1 MKKKINNDKH
11 YKNYYS
17 TNISSIVNKR
27 YKILSIILS
36 IFFIFLII
44 SLFYVQIID
53 GNRYKYK
60 LSLINEVVI
69 DGSSPARG
77 RIYDRNGNVIV
88 DNQAV
93 KTIYYKKKIGIT
105 KKEEVTL
112 AYNAAELLEI
122 DYKKLNNY
130 DLRNFWVI
138 NNSHSA
144 RNKITE
150 EEWTLYEER
159 KLSLDDIEKLKRDRV
174 TEEELNEYKAI
185 DREAA
190 YIYYL
195 MNKGYSYQEKVIKD
209 EDVTDEE
216 YALVAANKEELNGFI
231 NKLDW
236 NRHYVYGDTMRSILG
251 NVSSSSN
258 GIPYE
263 NKESYL
269 ALGYSL
275 NDRVGTS
282 YLEYQYE
289 SILKGTKNKY
299 ILGSNGEY
307 ILKEEGSRGND
318 IVLTIDIKLQKE
330 IEKIVIDEL
339 IKAKTKDKHTKYFD
353 RAFVIVSNPKTGEI
367 LAMVGK
373 VIKKE
378 DGKWKIYDYSNG
390 IISESITP
398 GSSVKAASHMVGY
411 MTGNLKIGEY
421 RNDACIKIAATPL
434 KCSYTRYGNINDVQA
449 LKYSSNTYQFQTA
462 IKVGKG
468 KYKYNGP
475 LKLND
480 SAFDTYRD
488 IFSQFG
494 LGVKTGIDL
503 PNEQLGYTGT
513 SKQAGL
519 LLDYSIGQYDNYTPI
534 QMSQYINTVANDGMR
549 MKPFLLK
556 EVYSPTKDGLT
567 SLIYTNSPIMLN
579 QINAEKKYFSRIKK
593 GLQEVIKSGTGYG
606 FIDNKYKAAGKTG
619 TSESFID
626 TNNDGKIDK
635 ETLSTSLV
643 AYAPYDN
650 PKVTFTVITPNIG
663 TGNISFN
670 QISTIN
676 KRISR
681 KISKK
686 YFEIY
691 K

>member
-105 KKEEVTL
+105 KKEEVNL

-122 DYKKLNNY
+122 DYKKLNDY

-138 NNSHSA
+138 NNSLSA

-236 NRHYVYGDTMRSILG
+236 NRHYIYGDTMRSILG

-373 VIKKE
+373 IIKKE

-579 QINAEKKYFSRIKK
+579 QINADKKYFSRIKK

-663 TGNISFN
+663 TENISFN

>member
-122 DYKKLNNY
+122 DYKKLNDY

-138 NNSHSA
+138 NNSLSA

>member
-330 IEKIVIDEL
+330 IEKLVIDEL

>member
-27 YKILSIILS
+27 YKILVIILS

-44 SLFYVQIID
+44 SLFYIQIIQ
-53 GNRYKYK
+53 GNEYKYK

-77 RIYDRNGNVIV
+77 RIYDRNGNIIV

-93 KTIYYKKKIGIT
+93 KTIYYKKKIGVT
-105 KKEEVTL
+105 KKEEVSL
-112 AYNAAELLEI
+112 AYKAAELLEV
-122 DYKKLNNY
+122 DFKKLNDF

-138 NNSHSA
+138 NNSISA
-144 RNKITE
+144 RNKVTD

-159 KLSLDDIEKLKRDRV
+159 KLSLDDIEKIKRDRV
-174 TEEELNEYKAI
+174 TKKELEEYKDI
-185 DREAA
+185 DKEAA

-209 EDVTDEE
+209 ENVTDKE
-216 YALVAANKEELNGFI
+216 YALVASNKDELKGFI

-236 NRHYVYGDTMRSILG
+236 KRHYIYGDTMRSILG
-251 NVSSSSN
+251 NVSTSSN

-263 NKESYL
+263 NKDSYL

-275 NDRVGTS
+275 NDRVGIS

-330 IEKIVIDEL
+330 IEKIVTDEL

-367 LAMVGK
+367 LAIVGK
-373 VIKKE
+373 IIKKE
-378 DGKWKIYDYSNG
+378 DGKWKVYDYSNG
-390 IISESITP
+390 TISESITP

-449 LKYSSNTYQFQTA
+449 LKYSSNTYQFHTA

-468 KYKYNGP
+468 KYRYNGP
-475 LKLND
+475 LKLNEK
-480 SAFDTYRD
+480 AFDTYRD

-513 SKQAGL
+513 GKQPGL

-579 QINAEKKYFSRIKK
+579 QIKADKKYFSRIKK

>member
-36 IFFIFLII
+36 IFFIFLVI

-53 GNRYKYK
+53 GNKYKYK

-122 DYKKLNNY
+122 DYKKLNDY

-138 NNSHSA
+138 NNSLSA

-373 VIKKE
+373 IIKKE

-579 QINAEKKYFSRIKK
+579 QINADKKYFSRIKK

>member
-53 GNRYKYK
+53 GNKYKYK

-105 KKEEVTL
+105 KKDEVTL

-122 DYKKLNNY
+122 DYKKLNDY

-138 NNSHSA
+138 NNSLSA

-373 VIKKE
+373 IIKKE

-480 SAFDTYRD
+480 NAFDTYRD

-579 QINAEKKYFSRIKK
+579 QINADKKYFSRIKK

>member
-27 YKILSIILS
+27 YKILVIILS

-44 SLFYVQIID
+44 SLFYIQIIQ
-53 GNRYKYK
+53 GNEYKYK

-77 RIYDRNGNVIV
+77 RIYDRNGNIIV

-93 KTIYYKKKIGIT
+93 KTIYYKKKIGVT
-105 KKEEVTL
+105 KKEEVSL
-112 AYNAAELLEI
+112 AYKAAELLEV
-122 DYKKLNNY
+122 DFKKLNDF

-138 NNSHSA
+138 NNSISA
-144 RNKITE
+144 RNKVTD

-159 KLSLDDIEKLKRDRV
+159 KLSLDDIEKIKRDRV
-174 TEEELNEYKAI
+174 TKKELEEYKDI
-185 DREAA
+185 DKEAA

-209 EDVTDEE
+209 ENVTDKE
-216 YALVAANKEELNGFI
+216 YALVASNKDELKGFI

-236 NRHYVYGDTMRSILG
+236 KRHYIYGDTMRSILG
-251 NVSSSSN
+251 NVSTSSN

-263 NKESYL
+263 NKDSYL

-275 NDRVGTS
+275 NDRVGIS

-330 IEKIVIDEL
+330 IEKIVTDEL
-339 IKAKTKDKHTKYFD
+339 IKAKIKDKHTKYFD

-367 LAMVGK
+367 LAIVGK
-373 VIKKE
+373 IIKKE
-378 DGKWKIYDYSNG
+378 DGKWKVYDYSNG
-390 IISESITP
+390 TISESITP

-449 LKYSSNTYQFQTA
+449 LKYSSNTYQFHTA

-468 KYKYNGP
+468 KYRYNGP
-475 LKLND
+475 LKLNEK
-480 SAFDTYRD
+480 AFDTYRD

-513 SKQAGL
+513 GKQPGL

-579 QINAEKKYFSRIKK
+579 QIKADKKYFSRIKK

>member
-53 GNRYKYK
+53 GNKYKYK

-105 KKEEVTL
+105 KKDEVIL

-122 DYKKLNNY
+122 DYKKLNDY

-138 NNSHSA
+138 NNSLSA

-236 NRHYVYGDTMRSILG
+236 NRHYVYGDTMRAILG

-373 VIKKE
+373 IIKKE

-534 QMSQYINTVANDGMR
+534 QMSQYINTIANDGMR

-579 QINAEKKYFSRIKK
+579 QINADKKYFSRIKK

-643 AYAPYDN
+643 AYAPYDK